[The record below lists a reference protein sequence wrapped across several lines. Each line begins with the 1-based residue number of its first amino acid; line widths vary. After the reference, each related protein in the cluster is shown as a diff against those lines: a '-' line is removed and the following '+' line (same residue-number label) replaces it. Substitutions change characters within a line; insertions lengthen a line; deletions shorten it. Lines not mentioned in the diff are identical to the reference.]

1 MGILDLGCERGDYS
15 PRSSRSPWG
24 FVYQERTVRRCVR
37 HVCLS
42 GGNLSVR
49 GNSGMKHT
57 FFLIIFAVALPAF
70 AQDPKPAPA
79 PTLKSIL
86 LGQLRSTHNQ
96 AEWFVPANTAVE
108 GLTAEQASWT
118 DGKGNHS
125 VGQLATH
132 LIFWNRRNLMRFKGE
147 SMKNFSG
154 RNDETFTSFDSNQ
167 WSATVKQLDE
177 VMTEWEKAVEAADDE
192 KLKSWYSTIAHIGAH
207 NAYHIGQIVYVRKEQ
222 GSWDPEKGVKE

>member
-1 MGILDLGCERGDYS
+1 MRYTL
-15 PRSSRSPWG
+15 
-24 FVYQERTVRRCVR
+24 
-37 HVCLS
+37 
-42 GGNLSVR
+42 
-49 GNSGMKHT
+49 
-57 FFLIIFAVALPAF
+57 FLIIFALPLSAL
-70 AQDPKPAPA
+70 AQDQKTSPA
-79 PTLKSIL
+79 PTLKGIL
-86 LGQLRSTHNQ
+86 LEQLRSTHNR

-132 LIFWNRRNLMRFKGE
+132 LIYWNRRNLARFKGE
-147 SMKNFSG
+147 PVEKFAN
-154 RNDETFTSFDSNQ
+154 NDETFTSFDSKK
-167 WSATVKQLDE
+167 WSDTVKQLDE
-177 VMTEWEKAVEAADDE
+177 VMSDWEKAVEGTDDE